1 MLDARE
7 LAALYRGYRDQNVL
21 SVYLD
26 ASQTDPAL
34 RSAWHTR
41 FRDGLRA
48 VRRDLEAEGGDI
60 DAFDAAADRLT
71 EALGDPEAFLQGRG
85 WVGFATSDETLGT
98 EGVPVP
104 MPNLIR
110 WEPGIRVAPYLR
122 ALKHARPIVA
132 VVADSR
138 RARLHRYVDGSFD
151 EVADL
156 HAESDFGDLSESTTS
171 KRAQTGSGVRGTT
184 GKDKSRSLKDVETQR
199 LVERAAQAI
208 AAEAGEEGVI
218 VLGGTGPVVAQIRKA
233 MEGSLATRSTV
244 RPKLSFD
251 LASADLR
258 AEVEAAASEMSK
270 QQQAELLERVF
281 DLALSG
287 GDACLG
293 LDETERAIREG
304 RVRTLVVSD
313 GLRRSNPD
321 HADHLIGSAF
331 EAGAAAVEVAGDPV
345 RRLDEEGEGVA
356 ALLHYRIQAADTS
369 S

>member
-7 LAALYRGYRDQNVL
+7 LAALYRGYRDQHVL

-41 FRDGLRA
+41 FRDGLRE
-48 VRRDLEAEGGDI
+48 VRRDLLAAGGDVG
-60 DAFDAAADRLT
+60 AFDAAAERLSD
-71 EALGDPEAFLQGRG
+71 ALGDPEAFLQGRG
-85 WVGFATSDETLGT
+85 WVGFATSGETLGT

-122 ALKHARPIVA
+122 ALKQARPIVA

-138 RARLHRYVDGSFD
+138 RARLHRYVDGTFE

-156 HAESDFGDLSESTTS
+156 QAESDFGDLSEGTSS

-184 GKDKSRSLKDVETQR
+184 GRDKSRSLKGVETQR
-199 LVERAAQAI
+199 LVERVAQSVAS
-208 AAEAGEEGVI
+208 EAGDEGVV
-218 VLGGTGPVVAQIRKA
+218 VLGGTGPVVAQIRKSL
-233 MEGSLATRSTV
+233 EGSLADRSIV

-251 LASADLR
+251 LGSADLR
-258 AEVEAAASEMSK
+258 AEVEDAASEMSR
-270 QQQAELLERVF
+270 QQQGELLDRVF

-293 LDETERAIREG
+293 LDETIRAIREG

-313 GLRRSNPD
+313 ELRRSDPD
-321 HADHLIGSAF
+321 RTDHLIGSAF
-331 EAGAAAVEVAGDPV
+331 NAGAAAVEVSGDSV

-356 ALLHYRIQAADTS
+356 ALLHYRIHTADVPS
-369 S
+369 